1 MATKRPPSNS
11 DKKPR
16 YGKKLI
22 FIIILCAALWWFAW
36 GRYKHTKIPPVQYIY
51 ENQEQTK

>member
-1 MATKRPPSNS
+1 MATKIPPKYGDDKSNS
-11 DKKPR
+11 SKKMV
-16 YGKKLI
+16 I
-22 FIIILCAALWWFAW
+22 IIILCVALWWFAW